1 MTTASSPSLL
11 APSPGFGLGL
21 RPVHY
26 ADFAETKRAVD
37 WLEIIAENFM
47 VDGGKPLQWL
57 DRLRADYPIAIH
69 GVTLSIGGG
78 DPLDLDYLKGL
89 KALAARVDPLWVSD
103 HVCWGGHGG
112 VHAHDLLPLPYTAEA
127 VRHVAARVRQVQDLL
142 GRRLVLENVSS
153 YVVFR
158 EDEMPEWAFL
168 DALCRE
174 ADCLLLLDLNNIHV
188 SAMNHD
194 FDALDF
200 LGGVPLERVQQLH
213 LAGHSVRDGYLIDTH
228 DAAVADPVWA
238 LYREFVA
245 RTGGRAAM
253 IERDDHLPALDELEA
268 ELDLARRIEADV
280 LAAAEARKGRSTGLG
295 TAA

>member
-1 MTTASSPSLL
+1 MTMSTPRHANLL
-11 APSPGFGLGL
+11 QPSPGYGLGL
-21 RPVHY
+21 RPQHY
-26 ADFAETKRAVD
+26 ADFAASKRDVD
-37 WLEIIAENFM
+37 WLEIISENFM

-57 DRLRADYPIAIH
+57 DRIRADYPMAMH
-69 GVTLSIGGG
+69 GVTLSIGGT
-78 DPLDLDYLKGL
+78 DPLDLDYLKRL

-112 VHAHDLLPLPYTAEA
+112 IHAHDLLPLPYTAEA
-127 VRHVAARVRQVQDLL
+127 VRHVAARVRQVQDML

-168 DALCRE
+168 DALCQE

-188 SAMNHD
+188 SAVNHG

-200 LGGVPLERVQQLH
+200 LDGVSLDRVQQVH
-213 LAGHSVRDGYLIDTH
+213 LAGHTVRDGYLIDTH

-238 LYREFVA
+238 LYREFVT
-245 RTGGRAAM
+245 RTGGRATM
-253 IERDDHLPALDELEA
+253 IERDDHIPALDDLEA
-268 ELDLARRIEADV
+268 ELGIARRI
-280 LAAAEARKGRSTGLG
+280 AAEAPGAL
-295 TAA
+295 AA